1 MAVGARRAASFPAA
15 IFRSEAALPLGLL
28 APTLI
33 FLGLLI
39 LVPVAQAVLLSFQ
52 AADGTLGLDAYRRMF
67 NDQAFT
73 DSFRN
78 TILLIVAIV
87 PLQMVLALSMALLI
101 HSRFP
106 GHGAFLYIY
115 ALPLAISDL
124 AAGIVWL
131 AMFTDQGYL
140 NTILQGLG
148 LIKEPIAYLSYE
160 NLQWIFIAVVVAESW
175 RATAIVLVIL
185 LAGLQ
190 LIPRDYFEAA
200 EVFGANRI
208 RRTLSVVLP
217 MLRPSLQSALIIR
230 TIFAFQV
237 FGVVLALAGRQLPVL
252 GYEAYDWYYNNRNE
266 HSAAAFAT
274 LILVLTIA
282 VTIVYMRLL
291 RVRETEIAR

>member
-1 MAVGARRAASFPAA
+1 
-15 IFRSEAALPLGLL
+15 
-28 APTLI
+28 
-33 FLGLLI
+33 
-39 LVPVAQAVLLSFQ
+39 
-52 AADGTLGLDAYRRMF
+52 
-67 NDQAFT
+67 
-73 DSFRN
+73 
-78 TILLIVAIV
+78 
-87 PLQMVLALSMALLI
+87 MVLALSMALLI

-106 GHGAFLYIY
+106 GHGAFLYIF

-160 NLQWIFIAVVVAESW
+160 NLKWIFLAVVVAESW

-200 EVFGANRI
+200 ELFGATRI

-230 TIFAFQV
+230 TIFAFQT
-237 FGVVLALAGRQLPVL
+237 FAVVLAIAGRQLPVL

-266 HSAAAFAT
+266 HIAAAFAT
-274 LILVLTIA
+274 LILALTIA